1 MKNWLYLW
9 LIIILFGNELNA
21 QMLNPSIDRDDEP
34 FCYFSKPT
42 DQIGVMDGREGT
54 LITPEGY
61 LYTGSGEMMF
71 FIGNPPIPTEKRV
84 KTLLN
89 GYLPVIQYALNRDG
103 FDYRWTIF
111 AATLDGK
118 PESPLVNFVRVKI
131 INRNSEQRTTWFAA
145 GIRYQNEANT
155 DWGIGDNRFIRPAV
169 PEQIGEYEQAGLEF
183 RQDWLCLHQDDAV
196 LYNDKLLYSF
206 PPREKI
212 RKFLTWKMGYNEPPA
227 EGEMTLYV
235 LPTTPVGIV
244 QYPLTMLP
252 NEEVVLDFKFPYMP
266 VDTVDEYS
274 KWIRQAQFDH
284 YLNKTIQFWENVL
297 QEGMTIVLPEKKV
310 TDTFNASLINSLIAR
325 DKIDGW
331 YVQKVNEFQYDNFWL
346 RDAAYFTRMYDL
358 TGYSNEANR
367 ILEFFPRWQ
376 REDGNFVS
384 QGGQYDGFGQTL
396 WAYGQH
402 VRMTDDRDFAEKV
415 FPSVLKAIAWLESA
429 RKTDPLNLIPVTTPG
444 DNENITGHVTG
455 HNFWTLIGIKNA
467 VFIADYLG
475 EKEKSQQLQKLYDDY
490 YATLMRILAEIT
502 AQTGGYIPPGLDGE
516 GGEDWGNLLSVYPEV
531 ILSPNH
537 PWVTQTLQT
546 VRSKYQEGIMTYGG
560 GRWLHHY
567 LTIRNTETALV
578 RDEQETV
585 IKELYAILL
594 HTSATQAGFEFS
606 ILPWKDRDFGM
617 NLAPHGWFAAEYR
630 ILLRNMM
637 VREQSDTLHL
647 LSTISPNWV
656 KKDAKIDINNAPTEF
671 GEVNFTLTFKKNS
684 AALVLKN
691 NFKKAPAVI
700 ILHLPWFMEVRKIE
714 IDGRSINQENNA
726 VSLPVDTRQV
736 YLEWSFKKNIENM
749 SYDQT
754 VEQYKSEYRRRYE
767 KFIREG
773 D

>member
-21 QMLNPSIDRDDEP
+21 QMLNPSIDRNDEP

-89 GYLPVIQYALNRDG
+89 GYLPFIQYALNHDG

-131 INRNSEQRTTWFAA
+131 INRNSQQRTTWFAA

-284 YLNKTIQFWENVL
+284 YLNKTIQFWENIL

-310 TDTFNASLINSLIAR
+310 TDTFNA
-325 DKIDGW
+325 
-331 YVQKVNEFQYDNFWL
+331 
-346 RDAAYFTRMYDL
+346 
-358 TGYSNEANR
+358 
-367 ILEFFPRWQ
+367 
-376 REDGNFVS
+376 
-384 QGGQYDGFGQTL
+384 
-396 WAYGQH
+396 
-402 VRMTDDRDFAEKV
+402 
-415 FPSVLKAIAWLESA
+415 
-429 RKTDPLNLIPVTTPG
+429 
-444 DNENITGHVTG
+444 
-455 HNFWTLIGIKNA
+455 
-467 VFIADYLG
+467 
-475 EKEKSQQLQKLYDDY
+475 
-490 YATLMRILAEIT
+490 
-502 AQTGGYIPPGLDGE
+502 
-516 GGEDWGNLLSVYPEV
+516 
-531 ILSPNH
+531 
-537 PWVTQTLQT
+537 
-546 VRSKYQEGIMTYGG
+546 
-560 GRWLHHY
+560 
-567 LTIRNTETALV
+567 
-578 RDEQETV
+578 
-585 IKELYAILL
+585 
-594 HTSATQAGFEFS
+594 
-606 ILPWKDRDFGM
+606 
-617 NLAPHGWFAAEYR
+617 
-630 ILLRNMM
+630 
-637 VREQSDTLHL
+637 
-647 LSTISPNWV
+647 
-656 KKDAKIDINNAPTEF
+656 
-671 GEVNFTLTFKKNS
+671 
-684 AALVLKN
+684 
-691 NFKKAPAVI
+691 
-700 ILHLPWFMEVRKIE
+700 
-714 IDGRSINQENNA
+714 
-726 VSLPVDTRQV
+726 
-736 YLEWSFKKNIENM
+736 
-749 SYDQT
+749 
-754 VEQYKSEYRRRYE
+754 
-767 KFIREG
+767 
-773 D
+773 